1 MAFITIPTTGIIAN
15 TFLVDYIQESD
26 ETNHTWTDI
35 KDPATVLLP
44 KQGYGLQTKPGKAT
58 NHTLTGRLL
67 TGQQTQT
74 ITFTEYSTE
83 PGVDEESNLL
93 DNP

>member
-44 KQGYGLQTKPGKAT
+44 KQGYGL
-58 NHTLTGRLL
+58 
-67 TGQQTQT
+67 
-74 ITFTEYSTE
+74 
-83 PGVDEESNLL
+83 
-93 DNP
+93 